1 MDYYSILGVTET
13 ATQDDIKKAYKKL
26 AMKYH
31 PDRGGDTKKFQEIS
45 QAYDTL
51 GDQSKRADYDAE
63 RNGMRMGGTQFH
75 FTTGNP
81 FDPFSQMFGG
91 RSPFDQFFNQ
101 ARGQRLK
108 NRDLNIRCTISFK
121 QSYTGT
127 ELEASYNLPSGK
139 SQTVVIKVPAGIESG
154 QVIRYSGMGDDTNP
168 NFPRGD
174 LNVTIMVQA
183 VEEYDRRGHDLV
195 TFLKINPIEA
205 MIGCVKNIIT
215 LDDTVLKINL
225 RPGVQHGT
233 EFLHR
238 GLGFTDVNSRY
249 KGNLIVHVKID
260 IPEIVDSDIKLKLE
274 AINAEINNTS
284 KSNT

>member
-1 MDYYSILGVTET
+1 MDYYQILGVTET
-13 ATQDDIKKAYKKL
+13 ASQDDIKKAYKKL

-31 PDRGGDTKKFQEIS
+31 PDRGGDTQKFQEIS

-51 GDQSKRADYDAE
+51 NDQAKRADYDAE
-63 RNGMRMGGTQFH
+63 RSGMHMGGTQFH

-81 FDPFSQMFGG
+81 FDPFNQMFGG

-127 ELEASYNLPSGK
+127 DLEANYNLPSGK
-139 SQTVVIKVPAGIESG
+139 NQTVVIKVPAGIESG
-154 QVIRYSGMGDDTNP
+154 QVIRYNGMGDDTNP

-174 LNVTIMVQA
+174 LNVTVMVQA
-183 VEEYDRRGHDLV
+183 SDEYDRRGNDLV
-195 TFLKINPIEA
+195 AFLKINPIEA
-205 MIGCVKNIIT
+205 MIGCTKNVTT
-215 LDDTVLKINL
+215 LDDTALKINL
-225 RPGVQHGT
+225 RPGVQQGM

-238 GLGFTDVNSRY
+238 GLGFTDVNTKYR
-249 KGNLIVHVKID
+249 GNLIIHLKID
-260 IPEIVDSDIKLKLE
+260 IPLITDPEIKLKLE
-274 AINAEINNTS
+274 AINAEITNTS
-284 KSNT
+284 KSDT